1 MEIRPIRTPGLG
13 DTTYL
18 VIHDSVAFIVDP
30 QRDIDRFEEELS
42 GTGADLRC
50 VLETHIHNDYLS
62 GGRQLAARTG
72 AELVMPAG
80 AAPAFRHRPAFHN
93 EDIDLDRLVIRPLHT
108 PGHTPEHTSYVAIV
122 DGKTEAV
129 FSGGS
134 LLVGTAGRTDLLGPE
149 RAETL
154 ARLQFGSVRRLAGL
168 PDQTRLCPTH
178 GAGSFCT
185 VGSAG
190 RLQSTIGDERAAN
203 SALAHHDEDA
213 FATAHLTGLAPFP
226 DYYRHMGPLNLKGVA
241 PMPSY
246 ELRTITPGQLHDLGD
261 DVVVVDARP
270 ATAFAEGHI
279 PGSLGIELRSDFGV
293 WVGWMVPFDSALV
306 LVLDQDQDATEALRQ
321 LARIGFDHVLGVL
334 PGVRGWQAPLES
346 HRVADPREFAA
357 AVTGGEQIVD
367 TRAPTE
373 WLSGTLDGSTLLYV
387 PDILSDAAE
396 TLDPTRPVW
405 IACATGF
412 RAGISAS
419 LLAARG
425 FEPIVLTNAGVPDVI
440 KVMAAG
446 DE

>member
-1 MEIRPIRTPGLG
+1 MDIVAIRTPGLG

-18 VIHDSVAFIVDP
+18 VTHDSMAFVVDP
-30 QRDIDRFEEELS
+30 QRDIERFEDEIS
-42 GTGADLRC
+42 KAGVDLRC

-62 GGRQLAARTG
+62 GGRQLASRSG
-72 AELVMPAG
+72 ADLVMPAG

-93 EDIDLDRLVIRPLHT
+93 EDIDLGGLVIRPLHT

-122 DGKTEAV
+122 DGQPEAV

-134 LLVGTAGRTDLLGPE
+134 LLVGTAGRTDLLGPQ

-154 ARLQFGSVRRLAGL
+154 ARLQYGSVRRLAGL

-190 RLQSTIGDERAAN
+190 RLQSTIGDERSVN
-203 SALAHHDEDA
+203 TALGHDDEES
-213 FATAHLTGLAPFP
+213 FVTAHLTGLAPYP
-226 DYYRHMGPLNLKGVA
+226 DYYRHMGPMNLLGVA
-241 PMPSY
+241 PMPGY
-246 ELRTITPGQLHDLGD
+246 ELPPITPGQMPDLGD

-293 WVGWMVPFDSALV
+293 WVGWMVPFDSPLV
-306 LVLDQDQDATEALRQ
+306 PVLEQGQDATEAVRQ
-321 LARIGFDHVLGVL
+321 LARIGFDHVMGVL
-334 PGVRGWQAPLES
+334 PGVAGWPGPLES
-346 HRVADPREFAA
+346 HRVADAVEFAA
-357 AVTGGEQIVD
+357 AASGGEQIVD
-367 TRAPTE
+367 TRAPSE
-373 WLSGTLDGSTLLYV
+373 WGTGTIDGARLLYV
-387 PDILSDAAE
+387 PDVLRDAAS
-396 TLDPTRPVW
+396 LDPTRPVW
-405 IACATGF
+405 VACATGF
-412 RAGISAS
+412 RAGITAS

-425 FEPIVLTNAGVPDVI
+425 FEPIVLAHAGVPDVL
-440 KVMAAG
+440 KVMDL